1 MDRSVVLPLL
11 GLLLIIVVLVDTLSL
26 NWFSER
32 WKVDTTASLVNKGE
46 GSIRDIITPPET
58 RIVEYEGRSVI
69 LLDSTTATS
78 ESMLFA
84 ENRFRNALAAEERL
98 ILYTSDDGVS
108 AVIASPYFNEAEV
121 KMLSTDER
129 VLGALKSAHTPGVK
143 DISYID
149 AWDPTNAKIET
160 VAVGTSWVTLLVP
173 YYATSENLSFAKESV
188 EFNKVVEGSMKVK
201 EKSLLLYHPSKGGMN
216 VVIPLNFTDTEVRM
230 LAKNT
235 AVKTALDTI
244 EVDAGRAVKLEETRE
259 FENINLASLPYKPD
273 TEVYVSLN
281 IRGELG
287 FLSEDILIYLAIFVV
302 ILVMLYVL
310 YTILMT

>member
-1 MDRSVVLPLL
+1 MDRSVVLSLL

-26 NWFSER
+26 SWFSDR
-32 WKVDTTASLVNKGE
+32 WKVDTTASLVNNGK

-69 LLDSTTATS
+69 LLDSTSAS
-78 ESMLFA
+78 DENMLFA
-84 ENRFRNALAAEERL
+84 EGRFRNALAADDRL
-98 ILYTSDDGVS
+98 LLYTGDNGVN

-121 KMLSTDER
+121 KMLSSDEK
-129 VLGALKSAHTPGVK
+129 VLSLLKSTQAQGIT

-173 YYATSENLSFAKESV
+173 YDATSENLSLVSGSAEFDKVLES
-188 EFNKVVEGSMKVK
+188 SMKIK
-201 EKSLLLYHPSKGGMN
+201 EKSLLLYHPSKSSMK

-235 AVKTALDTI
+235 AVKTALDMV
-244 EVDAGRAVKLEETRE
+244 EVDAGRVIKLEETRE
-259 FENINLASLPYKPD
+259 FESINLARLPYEPN
-273 TEVYVSLN
+273 TRVYVSLN

-302 ILVMLYVL
+302 VLVMLYVL